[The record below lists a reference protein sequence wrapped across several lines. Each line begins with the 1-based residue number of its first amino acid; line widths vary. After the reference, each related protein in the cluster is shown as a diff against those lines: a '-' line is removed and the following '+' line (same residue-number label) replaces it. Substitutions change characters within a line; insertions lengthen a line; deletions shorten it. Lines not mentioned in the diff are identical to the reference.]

1 MENEIKLNGLTLP
14 VKFNYGAIK
23 TYEQVTG
30 ESYLAIFEQIGG
42 EAPKVTAMV
51 AVCYAGLK
59 GANPDFRYTIDTVA
73 EWVMTMGQDELTKL
87 FKIFI
92 ESFPQRKPKEEQA
105 QEPTEPGK

>member
-1 MENEIKLNGLTLP
+1 MP
-14 VKFNYGAIK
+14 VAFNYAAIK
-23 TYEQVTG
+23 TYENVTG
-30 ESYLAIFEQIGG
+30 DSYLAIFEQIGG

-59 GANPDFRYTIDTVA
+59 GANRDFSYTIDEVA
-73 EWVMTMGQDELTKL
+73 GWVINMGQEELTKL

-92 ESFPQRKPKEEQA
+92 DSFPRKKPHPTVEER